1 MKILNYDDYVCKLG
15 ENAKENWELLDN
27 SSENNIFLHL
37 SSFPSGY
44 VIIDANHPTIDMI
57 YIAALLCKNN
67 TKYRNILNIKV
78 DYCRCSN
85 VIKGDIMGDVIFKSK
100 RQVKQIKLTSK

>member
-1 MKILNYDDYVCKLG
+1 MKILNYDDYVCKVG

-44 VIIDANHPTIDMI
+44 VIIDSNHLSIDMI
-57 YIAALLCKNN
+57 YIRALLCKNN
-67 TKYRNILNIKV
+67 TKYRNLNNIKIC
-78 DYCRCSN
+78 YTILKKLEKTKN
-85 VIKGDIMGDVIFKSK
+85 VGEIIIKGKKNI
-100 RQVKQIKLTSK
+100 IKI

>member
-1 MKILNYDDYVCKLG
+1 MKILNYDDYVCKVG

-27 SSENNIFLHL
+27 STENNIFLHL

-44 VIIDANHPTIDMI
+44 VIINSNHLTIDMI
-57 YIAALLCKNN
+57 YIGALLCKNN
-67 TKYRNILNIKV
+67 TKYRNVPNIKV

-85 VIKGDIMGDVIFKSK
+85 LVKGDNVGEVIFKSK
-100 RQVKQIKLTSK
+100 RQVKQIKL